1 MLEFYRQPSYFDVI
15 SIFYLFDPQFLIL
28 FVLNDVLSGKNN
40 IYMAKYN
47 GRSYIFKMDRIIMK
61 RVKREIDIK

>member
-1 MLEFYRQPSYFDVI
+1 MLKFYRQPSYFDVI

-28 FVLNDVLSGKNN
+28 FILNDVLSGKND
-40 IYMAKYN
+40 IYMAEYN